1 MTKTVRWV
9 KGTLVSGPA
18 AVVCYWMWTSLP
30 EWADNTADG
39 GAMGSGLL
47 EGMLASVVGLP
58 TMPLLLWAGM
68 RLLGEKGNHLLV
80 LLGVV
85 AWWLIGAHVVED
97 AVGAGATALY
107 LSLFAVLGG
116 LLAGVQPRVE

>member
-18 AVVCYWMWTSLP
+18 SVVCYWMWTSLR
-30 EWADNTADG
+30 EWADNSADG
-39 GAMGSGLL
+39 DTVGSGLL
-47 EGMLASVVGLP
+47 QGLLASVVGVL

-68 RLLGEKGNHLLV
+68 RLLGEKGDHLLV

-97 AVGAGATALY
+97 DVGTGATALY
-107 LSLFAVLGG
+107 LSLFAVIGG
-116 LLAGVQPRVE
+116 LLAGVRPRVE

>member
-18 AVVCYWMWTSLP
+18 AVVCYWMWTSLR
-30 EWADNTADG
+30 EWADNTSDG
-39 GAMGSGLL
+39 DAMGSGLL
-47 EGMLASVVGLP
+47 EGLLASVVGLL

-107 LSLFAVLGG
+107 VSLFAVLGG